1 MQPDAVNSLDLGGA
15 VAHDLSILGLFL
27 QADIVVKAV
36 MVILL
41 LASFWSWAVI
51 FDKVMRL
58 RRLKRETA
66 QFEESFWS
74 GGSLDDLYD
83 RVGQR
88 PVEPMSAIFAA
99 AMREW
104 RRSAAKGLIGSGQLR
119 ASLQDRIERVM
130 DVTVG
135 REMERL
141 ERFMAYLAT
150 VGSVAPFIGLFGTVW
165 GIMNSFQA
173 IAAQKN
179 TSLAVVAPGI
189 AEALFATALGLVA
202 AIPAVVAYNK
212 LSTDFGRY
220 AGRLEAFASE
230 FSAIL
235 SRQLDEKA

>member
-1 MQPDAVNSLDLGGA
+1 MQPDAVNSLDLCGA

-189 AEALFATALGLVA
+189 AEALFAT
-202 AIPAVVAYNK
+202 
-212 LSTDFGRY
+212 
-220 AGRLEAFASE
+220 
-230 FSAIL
+230 
-235 SRQLDEKA
+235 

>member
-1 MQPDAVNSLDLGGA
+1 MQPDAVNSLDLGRA

-88 PVEPMSAIFAA
+88 PVDPMSAIFAA

-150 VGSVAPFIGLFGTVW
+150 VGSVAPFVGLFGTVW